1 MADLL
6 SIGLSGLAASKTQLS
21 ITGHNITNVNT
32 PGYSRQDATQATRS
46 PQFSGAGYIGS
57 GTTLVEVRRSYSEFL
72 TSQLRSSTS
81 LSADVE
87 AYKSQIN
94 QLDSLLAGTTTGITP
109 SLQKFFSALQTA
121 AEDPANIP
129 ARQLVLAE
137 AEGLARRFNTV
148 YDRLSEQNNFTNK
161 QMSAVTDQVNRLAG
175 SIGSLNEA
183 IAIAAANGK
192 QPNDL
197 LDARDEAVRQLS
209 GYIGVTVV
217 PQDDKSFNIFIGSGQ
232 PLVVGS
238 TVARLEVVP
247 GQGDPN
253 RHEVQFISGGSRQGI
268 TSQITGGELG
278 GLIRYREEVL
288 DSTMNSLGRLALAV
302 SDQVNTQLGQG
313 LDLKGQVGSA
323 LFGNYN
329 DPALARLRVN
339 AFAGNSNAQP
349 VLNITN
355 TSQLSTSDY
364 LMEYDGSSYK
374 IRRLSDNQLMTAT
387 ENPAGTLSITDKN
400 GRDQGF
406 QIVLGNPPPA
416 PGDKFSLQPT
426 RRGASDIKATLDQA
440 DQLAFAAPI
449 RAESKLQNRGTG
461 VIGQPSLVA
470 GPSPISRDALAV
482 ANLSLGANLS
492 ADGKTYT
499 LGALPTGWSYVAKGG
514 DPIVPQRSANGDLI
528 EPLADQ
534 DGNPLARVL
543 DDDGQPLE
551 VNGQPVVAP
560 AMTMGNSNT
569 VRLAY
574 AAADGETYRFELS
587 MSGRPMAGDEFA
599 LAFNQNGVSD
609 NRNALKLV
617 DLQSKQTVGVTAG
630 IAGSGFS
637 FTDGYGE
644 LVERVGTLTAQARM
658 DSEATGAIL
667 KQATDNRDSLS
678 AVNLDEEAA
687 NLIKFEQYYNASAQI
702 IQVARSLFDTLI
714 STFR

>member
-6 SIGLSGLAASKTQLS
+6 SIGLSGLAASKTQLA

-32 PGYSRQDATQATRS
+32 PGYSRQDAAQATRS

-57 GTTLVEVRRSYSEFL
+57 GTTLVEIRRSYSEFL

-217 PQDDKSFNIFIGSGQ
+217 PQDDSSFNIFIGSGQ

-323 LFGNYN
+323 LFGDYN
-329 DPALARLRVN
+329 DPALAKLRVN

-374 IRRLSDNQLMTAT
+374 VRRLSDNQLMTAT
-387 ENPAGTLSITDKN
+387 ENPVGTLSITDKN

-406 QIVLGNPPPA
+406 QIVLGNPAPA
-416 PGDKFSLQPT
+416 AGDKFSLQPT
-426 RRGASDIKATLDQA
+426 RRGAADITATLDQA
-440 DQLAFAAPI
+440 DQLAFAAPV
-449 RAESKLQNRGTG
+449 RAQSTLQNSGTG
-461 VIGQPSLVA
+461 VIGQPNLLS
-470 GPSPISRDALAV
+470 GPSPIDAA
-482 ANLSLGANLS
+482 ALS
-492 ADGKTYT
+492 AAFEGLTLTYDGSGLT
-499 LGALPTGWSYVAKGG
+499 LP
-514 DPIVPQRSANGDLI
+514 
-528 EPLADQ
+528 
-534 DGNPLARVL
+534 
-543 DDDGQPLE
+543 
-551 VNGQPVVAP
+551 AP
-560 AMTMGNSNT
+560 APAGLTLSPASITAGQTNT
-569 VRLAY
+569 LNLTLTTGTAPNVQQY
-574 AAADGETYRFELS
+574 SFEFTV
-587 MSGRPMAGDEFA
+587 SGRPETNDTFSFN
-599 LAFNQNGVSD
+599 FNQSGVSD

-617 DLQSKQTVGVTAG
+617 DLQTKQTVGVTPG

-714 STFR
+714 SSFR

>member
-57 GTTLVEVRRSYSEFL
+57 GTSLVDIRRTYSEFL

-81 LSADVE
+81 LNSDVE
-87 AYKSQIN
+87 AYKSQID

-137 AEGLARRFNTV
+137 AEGLSRRFNTV

-175 SIGSLNEA
+175 SIGSLNNA

-217 PQDDKSFNIFIGSGQ
+217 PQDDSSFNIFIGSGQ

-238 TVARLEVVP
+238 TVAQLEVVP

-268 TSQITGGELG
+268 TSQISGGELG

-323 LFGNYN
+323 LFGDYN
-329 DPALARLRVN
+329 DPALAKLRVN

-349 VLNITN
+349 VLNITD
-355 TSQLSTSDY
+355 TSVLTTSDY
-364 LMEYDGSSYK
+364 LMEYDGGGYK
-374 IRRLSDNQLMTAT
+374 VRRLSDNQLMTVA
-387 ENPAGTLSITDKN
+387 ENPSGTLSITDKN

-406 QIVLGNPPPA
+406 QVVLGTPA
-416 PGDKFSLQPT
+416 PAAGDKFTLQPT
-426 RRGASDIKATLDQA
+426 RRGASDIKTTLDQA
-440 DQLAFAAPI
+440 DQLAFAAPV
-449 RAESKLQNRGTG
+449 RAESNLQNAGTG
-461 VIGQPSLVA
+461 AIGQPDMIS
-470 GPSPISRDALAV
+470 GPSPISIPALQGVFGSSGATLTFTDPGTVTITGGTAQFRNVDSSTSPPTVTYSSTATIQPGQKNSLVVGDA
-482 ANLSLGANLS
+482 NHQFEFSLSGTPK
-492 ADGKTYT
+492 DG
-499 LGALPTGWSYVAKGG
+499 
-514 DPIVPQRSANGDLI
+514 D
-528 EPLADQ
+528 
-534 DGNPLARVL
+534 
-543 DDDGQPLE
+543 
-551 VNGQPVVAP
+551 
-560 AMTMGNSNT
+560 
-569 VRLAY
+569 
-574 AAADGETYRFELS
+574 RFS
-587 MSGRPMAGDEFA
+587 M
-599 LAFNQNGVSD
+599 AFNQGGVSD

-617 DLQSKQTVGVTAG
+617 DLQTKQTVGVDA
-630 IAGSGFS
+630 AVNGSGFS

-658 DSEATGAIL
+658 DSDATGSIL

>member
-57 GTTLVEVRRSYSEFL
+57 GTTLVDVRRTYSEFL

-81 LSADVE
+81 LNRDVE
-87 AYKSQIN
+87 AYKSQID

-161 QMSAVTDQVNRLAG
+161 QMAAVTDQVNRLAG

-217 PQDDKSFNIFIGSGQ
+217 PQDDSSFNVFIGSGQ

-238 TVARLEVVP
+238 KVARLEVVP

-278 GLIRYREEVL
+278 GLIRYRAEVL
-288 DSTMNSLGRLALAV
+288 DSTMNSLGRLALSV
-302 SDQVNTQLGQG
+302 SDQVNAQLGQG

-329 DPALARLRVN
+329 DPALAKLRVN
-339 AFAGNSNAQP
+339 AFVGNSNAQP
-349 VLNITN
+349 LMNITD
-355 TSQLSTSDY
+355 TSVLTTSDY

-374 IRRLSDNQLMTAT
+374 VRRLSDNQLMTVA
-387 ENPAGTLSITDKN
+387 ENPVGTLSFTDKN

-406 QIVLGNPPPA
+406 QVVLGNPA
-416 PGDKFSLQPT
+416 PTVGDKFSLQPT

-440 DQLAFAAPI
+440 DQLAFAAPV
-449 RAESKLQNRGTG
+449 RAQSTLQNSGTG
-461 VIGQPSLVA
+461 AIGQPNLLSA
-470 GPSPISRDALAV
+470 PSPIDPAALA
-482 ANLSLGANLS
+482 AAFEGLTLTY
-492 ADGKTYT
+492 DGSGLT
-499 LGALPTGWSYVAKGG
+499 LPT
-514 DPIVPQRSANGDLI
+514 P
-528 EPLADQ
+528 
-534 DGNPLARVL
+534 
-543 DDDGQPLE
+543 
-551 VNGQPVVAP
+551 AP
-560 AMTMGNSNT
+560 AGLVLSPSTVTAGQTNT
-569 VRLAY
+569 LNLTLTTGTAPNEQQY
-574 AAADGETYRFELS
+574 SFEFTL
-587 MSGRPMAGDEFA
+587 SGRPAAGDTFT
-599 LAFNQNGVSD
+599 FNYNQSGVSD

>member
-148 YDRLSEQNNFTNK
+148 YDRLSEQNSFTNK

-217 PQDDKSFNIFIGSGQ
+217 PQDDSSFNVFIGSGQ

-238 TVARLEVVP
+238 KVARLEVVP

-278 GLIRYREEVL
+278 GLIRYREGVL
-288 DSTMNSLGRLALAV
+288 DSTMNSLGRLALSV
-302 SDQVNTQLGQG
+302 SDQVNAQLGQG

-329 DPALARLRVN
+329 DPALAKLRVN
-339 AFAGNSNAQP
+339 AFVGNSNAQP
-349 VLNITN
+349 LMNITD
-355 TSQLSTSDY
+355 TSVLTTSDY

-374 IRRLSDNQLMTAT
+374 VRRLSDNQLMTVA
-387 ENPAGTLSITDKN
+387 ENPVGTLSFTDKN

-406 QIVLGNPPPA
+406 QVVLGNPA
-416 PGDKFSLQPT
+416 PTAGDKFSLQPT

-440 DQLAFAAPI
+440 DQLAFAAPV
-449 RAESKLQNRGTG
+449 RAQSTLQNSGTG
-461 VIGQPSLVA
+461 AIGQPNLLSA
-470 GPSPISRDALAV
+470 PSPIDPAALA
-482 ANLSLGANLS
+482 AAFEGLTLTY
-492 ADGKTYT
+492 DGSGLT
-499 LGALPTGWSYVAKGG
+499 LPT
-514 DPIVPQRSANGDLI
+514 P
-528 EPLADQ
+528 
-534 DGNPLARVL
+534 
-543 DDDGQPLE
+543 
-551 VNGQPVVAP
+551 AP
-560 AMTMGNSNT
+560 AGLVLSPSTVTAGQTNT
-569 VRLAY
+569 LNLTLTTGTAPNEQQY
-574 AAADGETYRFELS
+574 SFEFTL
-587 MSGRPMAGDEFA
+587 SGRPAAGDTFT
-599 LAFNQNGVSD
+599 FNYNQSGVSD